1 MPTIVI
7 AGAGPGLSRSVARR
21 YGHEGY
27 EVVLVARRPDRL
39 QALAQDLTA
48 DGIRALSV
56 PGDLSDP
63 AGMADLA
70 ARIRA
75 DAGDPD
81 VLYYAPTSP
90 DMAFVPAAELTVATI
105 EATTRLL
112 LESFVELIQA
122 FLPHML
128 DQRAGAILTAQGATT
143 LTGTP
148 GMSGPGPA
156 MAAQRNYLQALG
168 LELEDRGVF
177 VGRVYISSLIKNSAI
192 HQTARESGQKI
203 PDAMLVDPDDLA
215 DRLWRMHHRGRPH
228 ETVVPAWG
236 RVFGSVMSSKP
247 GRRIAARFDV

>member
-7 AGAGPGLSRSVARR
+7 AGAGPGLSRSIAHR
-21 YGHEGY
+21 YGREGY

-39 QALAQDLTA
+39 QALAQDLAA

-63 AGMADLA
+63 DSMPDLA
-70 ARIRA
+70 ARIHA

-81 VLYYAPTSP
+81 VLYYAPVSA
-90 DMAFVPAAELTVATI
+90 DSAFVPAAELTVERLQAT
-105 EATTRLL
+105 ERLL
-112 LESFVELIQA
+112 VDSFVGLIQA

-128 DQRAGAILTAQGATT
+128 DQHAGAILTAQGATT

-177 VGRVYISSLIKNSAI
+177 VGRLYIASLIKNSAI

-228 ETVVPAWG
+228 EAVVPAWG

-247 GRRIAARFDV
+247 GRRITARFDV